1 MKVGDLVTQIGWDGL
16 GIVTC
21 VDPEQIGDMEE
32 VEVTWHDGDV
42 GNHSTRYLEVVNEKA
57 D

>member
-1 MKVGDLVTQIGWDGL
+1 MKVGDLVKYGNHFGV
-16 GIVTC
+16 VTC
-21 VDPEQIGDMEE
+21 IDPEQIGDVEE

-42 GNHSTRYLEVVNEKA
+42 GNHSSWFLEVVSEKT

>member
-1 MKVGDLVTQIGWDGL
+1 MKIGDLVKYGKWFGV
-16 GIVTC
+16 VTYI
-21 VDPEQIGDMEE
+21 DPEEVGDPEE

-42 GNHSTRYLEVVNEKA
+42 ANHSSWFLEAVNEKA